1 MATAGTSDPGNT
13 NIAMTGT
20 DSTIAIK
27 VAFELNTPDGM
38 RRVIFGLEKDFTGT
52 DIIWKINF
60 QLFERTNTALAFGD
74 PIVSLGVQVNPT
86 LNARAEQASKGL
98 TPAQTAHATGPAADA
113 AKAAQAGQLPTPI
126 AEDQVQGTVNQ

>member
-1 MATAGTSDPGNT
+1 MATPGGTDPGGST
-13 NIAMTGT
+13 IPMTGT

-27 VAFELNTPDGM
+27 VAFELNTPDGT

-52 DIIWKINF
+52 DVIWKINF
-60 QLFERTNTALAFGD
+60 QLFERTNTTLAFGD

-113 AKAAQAGQLPTPI
+113 AKAAQAGGAPVPP
-126 AEDQVQGTVNQ
+126 ARG